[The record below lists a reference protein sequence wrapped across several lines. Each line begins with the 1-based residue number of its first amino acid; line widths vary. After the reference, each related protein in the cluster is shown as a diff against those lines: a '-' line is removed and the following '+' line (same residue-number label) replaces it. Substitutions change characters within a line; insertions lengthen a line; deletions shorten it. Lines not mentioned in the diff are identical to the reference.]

1 MSAYIDRYIKF
12 FEQRKEKIALEN
24 GQIFRLYNKMA
35 IAFGPV
41 MQDFSVSKN
50 EAGNICKKLG
60 SVLIRWTNQMD
71 KQGEESDW
79 YAVICDE
86 FVSLETMKSKLRNQV
101 KKSMASC
108 EVRRISSLEIIEKGF
123 DVYKKATQAY
133 SNVIHVVSENQ
144 FKDSFKG
151 HENFEDIIHYW
162 GVYYDEKLIAYAHNY
177 VFDKTEVSYNVIKID
192 PEFLFFNP
200 SYALIFKM
208 NEFYLKE
215 QGFIYVNDGFK
226 SILHDSNI
234 QGFLMQKFNFR
245 KAYCSFNIE
254 YKKPLDLVIKIAY
267 PFRNILAKAD
277 NRFKAL
283 FEMESIRRAHI

>member
-1 MSAYIDRYIKF
+1 MSAYIDRYIEF
-12 FEQRKEKIALEN
+12 FEHRKEKIALEN

-41 MQDFSVSKN
+41 IQDFRVSKN

-60 SVLIRWTNQMD
+60 SVLIRWTNKMD
-71 KQGEESDW
+71 MAVGESW

-101 KKSMASC
+101 KKSISSC
-108 EVRRISSLEIIEKGF
+108 EVRRISPDEIIEKGF
-123 DVYKKATQAY
+123 HVYKKATQAY

-144 FKDSFKG
+144 FKDGFKG
-151 HENFEDIIHYW
+151 HEHFKDIIHYW
-162 GVYYDEKLIAYAHNY
+162 GVYYEGRLVAYAHNY
-177 VFDKTEVSYNVIKID
+177 IFEKTEVSYNVIKID
-192 PEFLFFNP
+192 PEFLFLNP
-200 SYALIFKM
+200 SYALIYKM

-215 QGFIYVNDGFK
+215 QGFRYVNDGFK

-234 QGFLMQKFNFR
+234 QGFLIQKFNFR
-245 KAYCSFNIE
+245 KAYCSLNIE
-254 YKKPLDLVIKIAY
+254 YKKPLDLLIKTAY

-283 FEMESIRRAHI
+283 FEMETIRRANI